1 MEIDDQEEG
10 LKLNPWAVEALE
22 EFLYFCCPECNI
34 KSTDKDA
41 FVNHVWSNHPK
52 VSNSYF
58 ESCNYFMY
66 LLFIIRSYKYTR
78 VQFVKN
84 KVKL

>member
-1 MEIDDQEEG
+1 MEIDEQEEV

-52 VSNSYF
+52 VSGQ
-58 ESCNYFMY
+58 Y
-66 LLFIIRSYKYTR
+66 LHFKFIYSKEYLPNLLK
-78 VQFVKN
+78 K
-84 KVKL
+84 

>member
-22 EFLYFCCPECNI
+22 EFLYFCCPECDI

-52 VSNSYF
+52 VSTYLGILNHAIIL
-58 ESCNYFMY
+58 FM
-66 LLFIIRSYKYTR
+66 IKSYKYTGA
-78 VQFVKN
+78 QFVKN
-84 KVKL
+84 

>member
-1 MEIDDQEEG
+1 MEIDEHEEG

-52 VSNSYF
+52 VS
-58 ESCNYFMY
+58 EHY
-66 LLFIIRSYKYTR
+66 LHFKFIYSSKPSREVI
-78 VQFVKN
+78 FVKN
-84 KVKL
+84 SLVDGGPT

>member
-1 MEIDDQEEG
+1 MEIDEQEEEG

-52 VSNSYF
+52 VSGQ
-58 ESCNYFMY
+58 Y
-66 LLFIIRSYKYTR
+66 LHFKFIYSKKY
-78 VQFVKN
+78 VSSKPSGEVIVVPIFF
-84 KVKL
+84 

>member
-1 MEIDDQEEG
+1 MEIDEQEEV

-52 VSNSYF
+52 VSGQY
-58 ESCNYFMY
+58 
-66 LLFIIRSYKYTR
+66 
-78 VQFVKN
+78 
-84 KVKL
+84 

>member
-1 MEIDDQEEG
+1 MEIDEQEEVF
-10 LKLNPWAVEALE
+10 KLNPWAVEALE

-52 VSNSYF
+52 VSNLVF
-58 ESCNYFMY
+58 WIMQ
-66 LLFIIRSYKYTR
+66 LFYESYKYTR

>member
-1 MEIDDQEEG
+1 MEIDEHEEG

-52 VSNSYF
+52 VS
-58 ESCNYFMY
+58 EHY
-66 LLFIIRSYKYTR
+66 LHFKFIYSSTIFQT
-78 VQFVKN
+78 F
-84 KVKL
+84 

>member
-22 EFLYFCCPECNI
+22 EFLYFCCPECDI

-52 VSNSYF
+52 VSTYLAHCYF
-58 ESCNYFMY
+58 T
-66 LLFIIRSYKYTR
+66 RSNLK
-78 VQFVKN
+78 KMGP
-84 KVKL
+84 L